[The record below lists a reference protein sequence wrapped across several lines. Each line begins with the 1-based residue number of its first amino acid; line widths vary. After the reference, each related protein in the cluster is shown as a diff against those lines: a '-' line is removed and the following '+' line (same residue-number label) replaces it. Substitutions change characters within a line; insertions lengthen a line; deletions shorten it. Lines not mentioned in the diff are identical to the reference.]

1 MRRLGTLFLKGL
13 LAVLPAAV
21 TLYLLYWLLTT
32 AERLLGSLV
41 RVVLPDAWY
50 LPGMGVALAVSGILA
65 VGTLLNFYV
74 LRRVWEWG
82 ERLMLRLPV
91 ARTVYGAVQDL
102 TEFVSRAEELGDQVV
117 TVPLPGSDYRLLGVV
132 TRREWQG
139 VAKGLGGEETIAV
152 YTPMSYQV
160 GGYTLLVPASAVEPV
175 EMSVEDAMRF
185 AVTAGMSTYKRSS
198 PLEDSRSDSDAA
210 EG

>member
-1 MRRLGTLFLKGL
+1 MRKIGTLFLKGL

-21 TLYLLYWLLTT
+21 TLYLLYWLVTN
-32 AERLLGSLV
+32 AERLLGGLV
-41 RVVLPDAWY
+41 RGVLPDAWY
-50 LPGMGVALAVSGILA
+50 LPGMGVALAIAGILA
-65 VGTLLNFYV
+65 IGTLLNFYV

-82 ERLMLRLPV
+82 ERLMMHLPV
-91 ARTVYGAVQDL
+91 VRTVYGAVQDL
-102 TEFVSRAEELGDQVV
+102 TEFISQAEELGDQVV
-117 TVPLPGSDYRLLGVV
+117 TIPLPGSDYRVLGVV

-139 VAKGLGGEETIAV
+139 VAEGLGGAETIAV

-185 AVTAGMSTYKRSS
+185 AVTAGMSTHKRSS
-198 PLEDSRSDSDAA
+198 PLEDSPPDSDAK